1 MGKRHFATEQAKRNN
16 YNYRQQYAKKTYKR
30 IGVQLKKSEDSDI
43 IKWLEDEV
51 SKGESYS
58 GITNKALRNYYEK
71 SK

>member
-30 IGVQLKKSEDSDI
+30 IGVQLNKSEDSDI
-43 IKWLEDEV
+43 IKWLDE
-51 SKGESYS
+51 KKQNGESYS
-58 GITNKALRNYYEK
+58 SVAQKALRNYYEK

>member
-1 MGKRHFATEQAKRNN
+1 MSNKHYVSDEAKKNN
-16 YNYRQQYAKKTYKR
+16 YNYRMQYAKKTYKQ
-30 IGVQLKKSEDSDI
+30 IAVQLNKSEDSDI

-58 GITNKALRNYYEK
+58 GLTNKALRNYYEK